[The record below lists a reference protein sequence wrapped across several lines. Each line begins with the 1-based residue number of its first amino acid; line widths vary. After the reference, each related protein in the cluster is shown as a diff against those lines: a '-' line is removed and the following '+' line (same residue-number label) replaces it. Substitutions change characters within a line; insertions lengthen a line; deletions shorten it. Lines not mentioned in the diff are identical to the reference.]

1 MGKHWR
7 LVSLMLAEG
16 FLSVIF
22 FLSSALSQ
30 LSAHQ
35 FFLALLQ
42 VSSLGLSHIW
52 RWVKSQN
59 PTIIYGARASLLFI
73 LAEVDWVFFAHVLSP
88 EFARAGRLSLDLPPE
103 ELGTLR
109 THVELETW
117 QSNKDEKITNTTNNH
132 VGIPPT
138 ETRCNLRFPDEIG
151 RVTSRGWFP
160 QNTICPDTTQMFMP
174 GMMPGEYSHGPF
186 IMIAI
191 SRSGGT
197 YDCHSC
203 FIRFRHAP
211 MVSNNGPGT
220 AALVAAPGF
229 TTTTST
235 DEPLRGACAIMRFP
249 KMRRGCTR
257 WNGYIKGPKISQENL
272 VGDVQTNQSVQRYVI
287 ICSNI

>member
-1 MGKHWR
+1 MGEHCR

-73 LAEVDWVFFAHVLSP
+73 SAEVDWVFFAHVLSP

-117 QSNKDEKITNTTNNH
+117 QSNKDGKITNTTNNH

-151 RVTSRGWFP
+151 RVTSPGWFP
-160 QNTICPDTTQMFMP
+160 QNTICPDIAQMFMP

-191 SRSGGT
+191 SRSGGLMIAIVVSFVFVT
-197 YDCHSC
+197 PPWFPTTDRGRLPLLLHQVLLQQRLQTSPCAAHARSC
-203 FIRFRHAP
+203 DSRRCAEDAP
-211 MVSNNGPGT
+211 DETGT
-220 AALVAAPGF
+220 
-229 TTTTST
+229 SR
-235 DEPLRGACAIMRFP
+235 D
-249 KMRRGCTR
+249 
-257 WNGYIKGPKISQENL
+257 
-272 VGDVQTNQSVQRYVI
+272 QRLAKRI
-287 ICSNI
+287 